1 MEINSDTHFSIVPS
15 DGAMTVNGKGMGGI
29 DFSSANIPGGV
40 NALQW
45 ESGQGELEYTDAR
58 GNPNVILDTAPEWAL
73 KSLELF
79 AEAVE
84 QALIEEGP
92 SNELPVEARVQEEPG
107 DFWNQY
113 PETNPVSV
121 DQILAKEYPGIV
133 NIAAQDPSLV
143 LKGVLTSQVENGATA
158 LASLRDLRN
167 DCLELGI
174 TAFSD
179 PLNDEV
185 SDSFIEYMTGLGYV
199 LASNRQLFYPWND
212 TLEERRA
219 DIDINVGRSVTLQEG
234 VGWNGDNWQ
243 IDLISRNNILSVVT
257 AINAGL
263 WDSEYVTWRNTANE
277 DKELTVAEFKELA
290 KAVIEKVN
298 QVYLAS
304 FAAKG

>member
-1 MEINSDTHFSIVPS
+1 MATHFSIVPA
-15 DGAMTVNGKGMGGI
+15 DGAMTVDGQGMGGI
-29 DFSSANIPGGV
+29 DFTSANIPPYV

-45 ESGQGELEYTDAR
+45 EGGQGELEHLDAR
-58 GNPNVILDTAPEWAL
+58 NTPNVILTERPEWAE
-73 KSLELF
+73 KCLELF
-79 AEAVE
+79 AEAVKA
-84 QALIEEGP
+84 ALIEEGP
-92 SNELPVEARVQEEPG
+92 SNELPTALAAE

-113 PETNPVSV
+113 PEANAVTV
-121 DQILAKEYPGIV
+121 DEILAKEYPGIV
-133 NIAAQDPSLV
+133 NVAAQDPNLV
-143 LKGVLTSQVENGATA
+143 LKGILTTAVDEGATA

-167 DCLELGI
+167 DCLEVGI

-179 PLNDEV
+179 VLGAGAPDN
-185 SDSFIEYMTGLGYV
+185 FIEYMEGLGYV
-199 LASNRQLFYPWND
+199 LSPNRQLFYPWNN
-212 TLEERRA
+212 TLEERRK
-219 DIDINVGRSVTLQEG
+219 DININVGRAVTLREG

-298 QVYLAS
+298 QVYLDS

>member
-1 MEINSDTHFSIVPS
+1 MATHFSIVPA
-15 DGAMTVNGKGMGGI
+15 DGAMTVDGKGMGGI
-29 DFSSANIPGGV
+29 DFSSANIPADI

-45 ESGQGELEYTDAR
+45 EDGQGELEYLDAR
-58 GNPNVILDTAPEWAL
+58 NNPNIILTERPEWAEKCL
-73 KSLELF
+73 VLF

-92 SNELPVEARVQEEPG
+92 TNELPEGARVQDEPG
-107 DFWNQY
+107 DFWAQY
-113 PETNPVSV
+113 PEANPVTV
-121 DQILAKEYPGIV
+121 DQILAREYPGIV
-133 NIAAQDPSLV
+133 NVAAQDPSLV
-143 LKGVLTSQVENGATA
+143 LKGVLTTDVQDGATA
-158 LASLRDLRN
+158 LTSLRNLRN
-167 DCLELGI
+167 DCLELGV

-199 LASNRQLFYPWND
+199 LASNRQLFYPWNN
-212 TLEERRA
+212 TLEERRT
-219 DIDINVGRSVTLQEG
+219 DININVDRSVTLQEG

-298 QVYLAS
+298 QVYLDS

>member
-1 MEINSDTHFSIVPS
+1 MATHFSIVPS
-15 DGAMTVNGKGMGGI
+15 DGAMTVDGQGMGGI
-29 DFSSANIPGGV
+29 DFSSANIPADV

-45 ESGQGELEYTDAR
+45 EDGQGELEYLDAR
-58 GNPNVILDTAPEWAL
+58 NNPNVILTERPEWAEKCL
-73 KSLELF
+73 VLF
-79 AEAVE
+79 AEAVQ
-84 QALIEEGP
+84 QAIIEEGP
-92 SNELPVEARVQEEPG
+92 SNELPIGARVQDEPG
-107 DFWNQY
+107 DFWDQY
-113 PETNPVSV
+113 PEANATTV

-133 NIAAQDPSLV
+133 NATAQDPNLV
-143 LKGVLTSQVENGATA
+143 LKGVLTTQVGEGATA

-167 DCLELGI
+167 DCLELGV

-179 PLNDEV
+179 PLNDDV

-199 LASNRQLFYPWND
+199 LATNRQLFYPWNN
-212 TLEERRA
+212 TLEERRT
-219 DIDINVGRSVTLQEG
+219 DLNINVGRAVTLQEG

-298 QVYLAS
+298 QVYLDS

>member
-1 MEINSDTHFSIVPS
+1 MATHFSIVPA
-15 DGAMTVNGKGMGGI
+15 DGAMTVDGQGMGGI
-29 DFSSANIPGGV
+29 DFTSANIPPYV

-45 ESGQGELEYTDAR
+45 EGGQGELEHLDAR
-58 GNPNVILDTAPEWAL
+58 NTPNVILTERPEWAEACL
-73 KSLELF
+73 VLF
-79 AEAVE
+79 AEAVKA
-84 QALIEEGP
+84 ALIEEGP
-92 SNELPVEARVQEEPG
+92 SNELPTALAAE

-113 PETNPVSV
+113 PEANAVTV
-121 DQILAKEYPGIV
+121 DEILAKEYPGIV
-133 NIAAQDPSLV
+133 NVAAQDPNLV
-143 LKGVLTSQVENGATA
+143 LKGILTTAVDEGATA

-167 DCLELGI
+167 DCLEVGI

-179 PLNDEV
+179 VLGAGAPDN
-185 SDSFIEYMTGLGYV
+185 FIEYMEGLGYV
-199 LASNRQLFYPWND
+199 LSPNRQLFYPWNN
-212 TLEERRA
+212 TLEERRK
-219 DIDINVGRSVTLQEG
+219 DININVGRAVTLREG

-263 WDSEYVTWRNTANE
+263 WDSEYVNWRNTANE

-298 QVYLAS
+298 QVYLDS